1 MRIELEGLLVM
12 AQCVCPVAK
21 LLIVAFLRFAT
32 LIKRVAEIVVALA
45 LQTGISRKQGLTKRF
60 QGAVVIFQ
68 FVSRRA

>member
-1 MRIELEGLLVM
+1 M

-21 LLIVAFLRFAT
+21 LLIVPFLRFAT

-45 LQTGISRKQGLTKRF
+45 LQTGISRKQSLTKRF
-60 QGAVVIFQ
+60 QGAVVVFQ